1 MMAVWSQNKGMA
13 SLGGSRLVKNISGMG
28 LSELLTE
35 NLLQMAERK
44 REGDE
49 KRENIKLLKPKKTR
63 NKSELP

>member
-1 MMAVWSQNKGMA
+1 M
-13 SLGGSRLVKNISGMG
+13 KNISGMG

-49 KRENIKLLKPKKTR
+49 KRENTKLLKPKKTR

>member
-1 MMAVWSQNKGMA
+1 M
-13 SLGGSRLVKNISGMG
+13 KNISGMG